1 MINVKDIV
9 YSNLSKVCEN
19 LSDLYPQSFVELP
32 AVQYV
37 EEENRVNEYTD
48 DKEQSSYIRFR
59 IDIWDNKSTS
69 NLAVEIDEVMAMLGF
84 YRSSC
89 SDVPDPSQ
97 LKHKQM
103 RYEAIIDCDKKYIYH
118 AQY

>member
-9 YSNLSKVCEN
+9 YKGLSQKNKNV
-19 LSDLYPQSFVELP
+19 SDAYPQNWADLP

-37 EEENRVNEYTD
+37 EEENKVADFTD
-48 DKEQSSYIRFR
+48 DKEQSSFIRYR

-69 NLAVEIDEVMAMLGF
+69 QTACDVDEVMAGLGF
-84 YRSSC
+84 LRTSC
-89 SDVPDPSQ
+89 SDAPDPSG

-103 RYEAIIDCDKKYIYH
+103 RYEAIIDCDKQFIYH
-118 AQY
+118 AS

>member
-9 YSNLSKVCEN
+9 YQELSAVLDN
-19 LSDLYPQSFVELP
+19 VSDAYPQNFSDLP

-37 EEENRVNEYTD
+37 EEENKVNDFTD
-48 DKEQSSYIRFR
+48 GKEQLSYIRFR

-69 NLAVEIDEVMAMLGF
+69 QAACSIDDVMATLGF
-84 YRSSC
+84 LRISC
-89 SDVPDPSQ
+89 SDVPDPSG

-103 RYEAIIDCDKKYIYH
+103 RYEAIIDCKKKYIYH
-118 AQY
+118 TS

>member
-9 YSNLSKVCEN
+9 YKELSKILDNV
-19 LSDLYPQSFVELP
+19 SDAYPQNWTNLP

-37 EEENRVNEYTD
+37 EEENKVNEFTD

-59 IDIWDNKSTS
+59 IDIWDTKSTS
-69 NLAVEIDEVMAMLGF
+69 KTACDIDKVISQLGF
-84 YRSSC
+84 LRTSC
-89 SDVPDPSQ
+89 ADVPDPSG

-103 RYEAIIDCDKKYIYH
+103 RYEAIIDCNKQFIYH
-118 AQY
+118 AN

>member
-9 YSNLSKVCEN
+9 YKKLCEVIDNVSDNYPNDWSK
-19 LSDLYPQSFVELP
+19 LP

-37 EEENRVNEYTD
+37 EEENKVQEFTD
-48 DKEQSSYIRFR
+48 DQEQASYLRFR

-69 NLAVEIDEVMAMLGF
+69 NTACKIDDVMSTLGF
-84 YRSSC
+84 FRTSC
-89 SDVPDPSQ
+89 SDVPDPSG

-103 RYEAIIDCDKKYIYH
+103 RYEAIIDCKKRFIYH
-118 AQY
+118 TH

>member
-9 YSNLSKVCEN
+9 YKELSQKIEN
-19 LSDLYPQSFVELP
+19 VSDSYPQQFSQLP

-37 EEENRVNEYTD
+37 EEENRVEEFTD

-69 NLAVEIDEVMAMLGF
+69 QTAVDIDDTMSTLGF
-84 YRSSC
+84 LRTSC
-89 SDVPDPSQ
+89 SDVPDPSG

-103 RYEAIIDCDKKYIYH
+103 RYEAIIDCKKQYIYH
-118 AQY
+118 TK

>member
-9 YSNLSKVCEN
+9 YSKLSKVIQN
-19 LSDLYPQSFVELP
+19 VSDSYPQQFSELP

-37 EEENRVNEYTD
+37 EEENKVEEFTD
-48 DKEQSSYIRFR
+48 DKEQSSYIRYR

-69 NLAVEIDEVMAMLGF
+69 QTAVEIDGVMSALGF
-84 YRSSC
+84 LRTSC
-89 SDVPDPSQ
+89 SDVPDPSG

-103 RYEAIIDCDKKYIYH
+103 RYEAIIDCNKKYIYH
-118 AQY
+118 TR